1 MNQQIDLRLDGVRVL
16 VVDDEPDI
24 RALLCE
30 ELESC
35 GASVREAGSGN
46 EVVALLEA
54 GERFEAVISDIRM
67 RGGDGIVVVEAV
79 RRSSGG
85 EHVFVALVTGYSEI
99 EAVDAVKAGA
109 SAVFG
114 KPFALRE
121 ILEAIHTGTR
131 KKGG

>member
-1 MNQQIDLRLDGVRVL
+1 MSQQIESMLEGVRVL

-24 RALLCE
+24 RALLRE

-35 GASVREAGSGN
+35 GASVCEAGSGN
-46 EVVALLEA
+46 EVLVLLER
-54 GERFEAVISDIRM
+54 GEKFEAVISDIRM

-79 RRSSGG
+79 RKSPGG

-121 ILEAIHTGTR
+121 ILDAIYIGTR

>member
-1 MNQQIDLRLDGVRVL
+1 MNEQIDLRLEGIRVL

-24 RALLCE
+24 RSLLCE

-35 GASVREAGSGN
+35 GASVYEAGSGN
-46 EVVALLEA
+46 EVVALLER

-79 RRSSGG
+79 RKSPGG

-121 ILEAIHTGTR
+121 ILEAIYVGTR